1 MAEPTSPGEDRRDDS
16 LANVSPTPISA
27 GESSR
32 MGWLPWGVAVVI
44 VGGGMWALMDNS
56 TGCVRGATRS
66 SKLRWQLRQAE
77 IDAAAID
84 CAAASIEPGN
94 SQSSEQRE

>member
-1 MAEPTSPGEDRRDDS
+1 MAVPASRGEDRRDDS
-16 LANVSPTPISA
+16 LANVPPTPISDSE
-27 GESSR
+27 GSS

-66 SKLRWQLRQAE
+66 SKLRWQSRQVE
-77 IDAAAID
+77 IDAAAVD
-84 CAAASIEPGN
+84 CAAASIELGTLH
-94 SQSSEQRE
+94 SSEQRE